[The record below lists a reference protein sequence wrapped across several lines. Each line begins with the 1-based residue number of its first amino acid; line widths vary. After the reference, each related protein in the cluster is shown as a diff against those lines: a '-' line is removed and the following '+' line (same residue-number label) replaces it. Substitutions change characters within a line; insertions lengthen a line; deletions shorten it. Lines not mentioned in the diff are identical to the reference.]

1 MVDEKAKKVD
11 SRARNWSLVVY
22 HESAPENWRDI
33 LDDYHIPWVE
43 SPLHDKDINPDG
55 EIKKAHWHIGLFF
68 SGKKSYGQILEI
80 TSKLNCPNP
89 QVMKNAK
96 GQIRYFAH
104 LDNPEKYQYK
114 PSDIIAHGGAD
125 IRKYLTATG
134 GDKIK
139 LLAEMQDWIDETGCT
154 EFHELARYARNE
166 RFDDWYDIIV
176 NQSTVF
182 LNAYIRSKRHGNFEK
197 VQKENK
203 RN

>member
-11 SRARNWSLVVY
+11 TRARNWSLVVY
-22 HESAPENWRDI
+22 PESAPENWRDI
-33 LDDYHIPWVE
+33 LDDQHSPWVE
-43 SPLHDKDINPDG
+43 SPIHDKDINPDG

-80 TSKLNCPNP
+80 TSKLNYPNP

-114 PSDIIAHGGAD
+114 PSEIVAH
-125 IRKYLTATG
+125 G

-139 LLAEMQDWIDETGCT
+139 LLAEMQDWIDETRCT

-182 LNAYIRSKRHGNFEK
+182 LNAYIRSKRHGGSQNESK
-197 VQKENK
+197 
-203 RN
+203 